1 MLKADMLKKLVE
13 DAASEDSDNLID
25 IESEGEE
32 QGDSPYRPVKPKP
45 KESPDKIQVSLN
57 KI

>member
-1 MLKADMLKKLVE
+1 MPMLKADMLKKLVE

-32 QGDSPYRPVKPKP
+32 
-45 KESPDKIQVSLN
+45 
-57 KI
+57 